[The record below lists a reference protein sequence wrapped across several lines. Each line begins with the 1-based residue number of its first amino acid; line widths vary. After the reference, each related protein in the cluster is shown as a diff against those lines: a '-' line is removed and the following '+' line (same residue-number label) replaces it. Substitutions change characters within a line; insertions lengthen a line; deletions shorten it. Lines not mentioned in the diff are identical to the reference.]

1 MNKKQV
7 LYNLVKK
14 EKEIEEKL
22 VGNCINGSQKVKQGL
37 EEKRKEIQK
46 EINNFAQEN
55 KPDNLEFSD
64 DIIDLY
70 NIYEDS
76 SHYFKHLIY
85 LHNSSVYVGY
95 IKYRGDNFFNDLG
108 SLGCEIEKDKRGN
121 NFSLHALNLITEKIA
136 QTGINNFRVSIG
148 YTNIEAASLI
158 EKFGATLAPDCD
170 PREGI
175 LHYNVNIE
183 KSNTHEKIN

>member
-7 LYNLVKK
+7 LYDLVK
-14 EKEIEEKL
+14 EEKDTEEKMAE
-22 VGNCINGSQKVKQGL
+22 NCVNGSQKVKQEL

-46 EINNFAQEN
+46 KINTFAQEN

-64 DIIDLY
+64 EIIDLY

-121 NFSLHALNLITEKIA
+121 NFSLHALNLITKKIA
-136 QTGINNFRVSIG
+136 QTGVNSFRVSIG

-183 KSNTHEKIN
+183 KRNEQIKK

>member
-1 MNKKQV
+1 MNKK
-7 LYNLVKK
+7 LYDLVKE
-14 EKEIEEKL
+14 EKEIEEKIA
-22 VGNCINGSQKVKQGL
+22 GNCVNGSQKIKQEL

-46 EINNFAQEN
+46 KRNAFAQEN

-64 DIIDLY
+64 GIIDLY

-76 SHYFKHLIY
+76 NHYFEHLIY
-85 LHNSSVYVGY
+85 LHNSSIYIGF
-95 IKYRGDNFFNDLG
+95 IKYRGNAFFNDLG
-108 SLGCEIEKDKRGN
+108 SIDCEIEKEKRGN

-136 QTGINNFRVSIG
+136 QTGVNSFRISIG

-183 KSNTHEKIN
+183 KRNKQTKK